1 MSCELSRMLSF
12 LIGRSSGMS
21 DREARVWAAKE
32 EAERDL
38 RREKAKVLW
47 LCREL
52 EQRDHLGRSAK
63 GWEALADLYA
73 EEK

>member
-21 DREARVWAAKE
+21 DREARAWAAKE

-38 RREKAKVLW
+38 RREKAKVSW

-52 EQRDHLGRSAK
+52 EQRDHLGRSAR
-63 GWEALADLYA
+63 GWENLADLYA